1 MKTLWSI
8 EILCIFVCVQYY
20 RNVVVQSG
28 DILIS
33 GIQLWPAL
41 LMCSPQSLMLFLWAK
56 RNFYCIIICFPL
68 NYSQLG
74 TCILHCVRSLWDR
87 GLLGSWRSTGMEE
100 VEHLLLAT
108 FYEFY
113 KKAFNAYN
121 SLLKWGERNP
131 KRDWGSLKWDADVL
145 GSLFVTVLLHRHA
158 HVNHSWLSLP
168 FMHHYWPVSL
178 LQEIIFK
185 KNNINT
191 AKCDSEAESFFH
203 ATLTVTVPYKW
214 KRVEGGIGA
223 IKNEVRNQSLS

>member
-87 GLLGSWRSTGMEE
+87 GLLGSWRSTRMEE

-108 FYEFY
+108 FYELY
-113 KKAFNAYN
+113 KKTFNAYN

-131 KRDWGSLKWDADVL
+131 KRDSEGRWNEMLMFWVVCHCSPSQTRPCK
-145 GSLFVTVLLHRHA
+145 
-158 HVNHSWLSLP
+158 P
-168 FMHHYWPVSL
+168 FMALSSLHASL
-178 LQEIIFK
+178 LTREPPTGNNLK
-185 KNNINT
+185 KT
-191 AKCDSEAESFFH
+191 Q
-203 ATLTVTVPYKW
+203 Y
-214 KRVEGGIGA
+214 
-223 IKNEVRNQSLS
+223 